1 MPITRGGG
9 GYGPPA
15 VAVAQSSVP
24 SWVSGTAI
32 DAWAEIPGSAAQ
44 SGVPLSMAAP
54 NSFGGSAPASARM
67 DAWCGFAMVGRK
79 IYSAAQGG
87 HGDYRGN
94 EVLAF
99 DVDTGLWSLVL
110 ASSPPG
116 DFIDGGPYSDG
127 RPAATHG
134 YYTWQPVPQRN
145 WLVSAGQAATA
156 NNGGTYKRCTVYD
169 ITANAYLTQGT
180 MPDMPVQP
188 IGAEYGV
195 GSDPATGDVYACY
208 SGNLY
213 KWTQSSNTWDQ
224 VGGLVNSAGYET
236 VLCTDS
242 TRGRM
247 LILAG
252 QGSQNTANLLT
263 FSTGAMTQPTMS
275 GDSGI
280 TSPGGQWGAAYCETT
295 DLIYAMETNA
305 AAAGLYTIH
314 PTTFVVAAKST
325 SGAGS
330 MPAGVN
336 GVFGRLKKVTYGSA
350 GGLIY
355 FPNHAAAAWFLR
367 LH

>member
-1 MPITRGGG
+1 MI
-9 GYGPPA
+9 
-15 VAVAQSSVP
+15 
-24 SWVSGTAI
+24 
-32 DAWAEIPGSAAQ
+32 
-44 SGVPLSMAAP
+44 
-54 NSFGGSAPASARM
+54 
-67 DAWCGFAMVGRK
+67 GRK
-79 IYSAAQGG
+79 IYSVAQGG
-87 HGDYRGN
+87 HGDYWGN

-116 DFIDGGPYSDG
+116 AFIDGGPYADG

-156 NNGGTYKRCTVYD
+156 NNGGTFKRCTVYD
-169 ITANAYLTQGT
+169 ITANAYLRQGT

-195 GSDPATGDVYACY
+195 GTDPATGDVYACY

-213 KWTQSSNTWDQ
+213 RWTQSSNTWDL

-252 QGSQNTANLLT
+252 QGSQVTANLLT
-263 FSTGAMTQPTMS
+263 FATQRMSYPTMS
-275 GDSGI
+275 GNLSVAA
-280 TSPGGQWGAAYCETT
+280 PGGQWGTAYCPVT
-295 DLIYAMETNA
+295 DRIYAMETA
-305 AAAGLYTIH
+305 AAAAQLYEIH
-314 PTTFVVAAKST
+314 PTSFVIVAKAT
-325 SGAGS
+325 TGAGS
-330 MPAGVN
+330 MPAAVN
-336 GVFGRLKKVTYGSA
+336 GVFGRLKKVTYASGA
-350 GGLIY
+350 VGGLMY
-355 FPNHAAAAWFLR
+355 FPRYSANAWFLR